1 MTPRRIIVPVTF
13 ADDSYEAVAA
23 AAAFAVAFGAELI
36 LAGIAPLAPI
46 EPLLDTPDVGR
57 LARQLEQQDLL
68 DRIVAERLTD
78 LAAALPGI
86 PSRTVQSS
94 GSTGVA
100 LMAAA
105 RQARADLVVVPIRRE
120 GEVAH
125 LVHDHFDRYVFTT
138 ARCRFSSCPPNSG
151 SKAHAN
157 GDTR

>member
-13 ADDSYEAVAA
+13 ADDSYEAVAV
-23 AAAFAVAFGAELI
+23 AAAFAVVFGAELI

-46 EPLLDTPDVGR
+46 EPLLNTPDIGR
-57 LARQLEQQDLL
+57 LARQAEQQELL

-78 LAAALPGI
+78 LAAALSGI

-120 GEVAH
+120 GEIAH
-125 LVHDHFDRYVFTT
+125 LVHDHVDRYVLHHSEVPVLVVPT
-138 ARCRFSSCPPNSG
+138 NGG